1 MKVTRQYPKYNLGG
15 LIGGPMTKG
24 LTLKNLTMNSEEKYK
39 DMAGAEGGIN
49 MHFQNRMNPFA
60 GKGSAIRNEMKYLQN
75 QKFIS
80 AADQERLDYLQNMK
94 KHRTQKIGA
103 GIAAGAAIGLGGA
116 ALAGKLGA
124 GALKAKGGAGLFGK
138 LKKGSKAMNL
148 YNNLSG
154 DQRDEIDKDLE
165 EEMMYMD
172 HAQGG
177 RIRGRQKVMDP
188 NKDGVIDE
196 RDLAILRAYLG
207 GRIRK

>member
-1 MKVTRQYPKYNLGG
+1 
-15 LIGGPMTKG
+15 MTKG

-39 DMAGAEGGIN
+39 DMDGAEGGIN
-49 MHFQNRMNPFA
+49 MHFQNKMNPFA
-60 GKGSAIRNEMKYLQN
+60 GKGSAIRNEIKSIQN

-138 LKKGSKAMNL
+138 LKKGSQAVNL
-148 YNNLSG
+148 YKNLSPG
-154 DQRDEIDKDLE
+154 QVNDMEQDLE
-165 EEMMYMD
+165 DDLMYMN

-177 RIRGRQKVMDP
+177 RIRGRQRVMDP

>member
-1 MKVTRQYPKYNLGG
+1 
-15 LIGGPMTKG
+15 MTKG

-60 GKGSAIRNEMKYLQN
+60 GKGSAIRNEMKYLKK
-75 QKFIS
+75 QKNIS
-80 AADQERLDYLQNMK
+80 AEDQERLDYLQNMK

-138 LKKGSKAMNL
+138 LKKGSKALNL
-148 YNNLSG
+148 YKNLSP
-154 DQRDEIDKDLE
+154 DQVNDMEQDLE
-165 EEMMYMD
+165 DDLMD
-172 HAQGG
+172 YKAQGG
-177 RIRGRQKVMDP
+177 RIRGRQRVMDP

>member
-1 MKVTRQYPKYNLGG
+1 
-15 LIGGPMTKG
+15 MTKG

-39 DMAGAEGGIN
+39 DMDGAEGGIN
-49 MHFQNRMNPFA
+49 MHFKSANPFA

-80 AADQERLDYLQNMK
+80 AADQERLDYLKNMK

-124 GALKAKGGAGLFGK
+124 GFLKGKGGAGLFGK
-138 LKKGSKAMNL
+138 LKKGRNAANL
-148 YNNLSG
+148 YKNLSPG
-154 DQRDEIDKDLE
+154 QVNDIEQDLE
-165 EEMMYMD
+165 DDLMYMNHD
-172 HAQGG
+172 KGG
-177 RIRGRQKVMDP
+177 RIRGRQRVMDP